1 MNNIVCSVGSEA
13 RGNPG
18 LAAIAVLVSEV
29 EGVVVS
35 EVAKTIGNASE
46 HFAEYFAVMTGLQ
59 TLLNLYGDETE
70 NMSFELRLA
79 NEFVAKQLN
88 SESQINDPGLVPM
101 FIEVHNMRVVS
112 FPQLT
117 ITLVAPVE
125 NSAVGTLVTQVL
137 DGK

>member
-1 MNNIVCSVGSEA
+1 MNNIVCSVGSET

-18 LAAIAVLVSEV
+18 PAAIAVVVYETDT
-29 EGVVVS
+29 VVVS
-35 EVAKTIGNASE
+35 EVSKSIGNASE
-46 HFAEYFAVMTGLQ
+46 NFAEYYAVMIGLQ
-59 TLLNLYGDETE
+59 TLQNLYAQETQ
-70 NMSFELRLA
+70 NMNFELRLS

-117 ITLVAPVE
+117 ITLVTPAE